1 MSGTVRDLM
10 TPNPIALDVGATA
23 AEAASLMKEQNVGDV
38 LVVQN
43 GALHG
48 IVTDRDLVVR
58 CLASGDQ
65 ARDSR
70 LEDLCSTEVTTLG
83 PDSSIEAAVRL
94 MEKHAIR
101 RLPVVENGAP
111 IGILSLG
118 DLARAR
124 DPQSAL
130 GKISSA
136 APSD

>member
-10 TPNPIALDVGATA
+10 TANPIALDVGATA
-23 AEAASLMKEQNVGDV
+23 AEAASLMKKQNVGDV

-58 CLASGDQ
+58 CLASGGQ
-65 ARDSR
+65 AADSR
-70 LEDLCSTEVTTLG
+70 LQDLCSTEITTLG
-83 PDSSIEAAVRL
+83 PDSSIEAAIRL

-124 DPQSAL
+124 DPQSVL

-136 APSD
+136 APSH